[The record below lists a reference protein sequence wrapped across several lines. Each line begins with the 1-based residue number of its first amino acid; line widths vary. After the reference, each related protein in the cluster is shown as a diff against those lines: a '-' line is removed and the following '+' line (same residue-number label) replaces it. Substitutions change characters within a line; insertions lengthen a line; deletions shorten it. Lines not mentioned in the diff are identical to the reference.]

1 MPGETVTRD
10 TGTPDTLIIGLGNP
24 LRGDD
29 GVGVRIVKELSE
41 RTLPHDVEVADGGTQ
56 GLGLINLMEGRQ
68 RVILVDA
75 ADIGQTPG
83 QFARFTLDEATLPG
97 DDKYLSI
104 HAAGLREALLLA
116 QALNMLPPEVVIIGV
131 QPGQLNWDT
140 GLSPEVEASLPGLL
154 AAVLVEARNVKMS
167 KE

>member
-1 MPGETVTRD
+1 MRRWGLHPTEYPLYHLNLGIANFQAQHLDRAIPAFRRALALQ
-10 TGTPDTLIIGLGNP
+10 PDL
-24 LRGDD
+24 D
-29 GVGVRIVKELSE
+29 VGR
-41 RTLPHDVEVADGGTQ
+41 
-56 GLGLINLMEGRQ
+56 
-68 RVILVDA
+68 
-75 ADIGQTPG
+75 
-83 QFARFTLDEATLPG
+83 
-97 DDKYLSI
+97 
-104 HAAGLREALLLA
+104 LLLA